1 MAYRDLTGGG
11 RVGFCRRNACGK
23 VFLARRADQEYCSPR
38 CKATAKKRYQRHPE
52 IAQEAIRLSK
62 QGLSVAQIADVLL
75 LSEKRVAAWI
85 ESDAREDERSTE
97 RDHQSGG
104 Q

>member
-1 MAYRDLTGGG
+1 MKKTLQGTVVSD
-11 RVGFCRRNACGK
+11 K
-23 VFLARRADQEYCSPR
+23 MQS
-38 CKATAKKRYQRHPE
+38 TAVVEVVVWKINTVLKKRYQRHPE